1 MRSPAANSPPNALMF
16 DPALDESQFLYY
28 LNNVQPTMSISTAN
42 PSVVKFASLTIN
54 AQLAAFDTAA
64 LDDKKSV
71 FGYNEQAL
79 SLANTTN
86 AGFSGR
92 YSPLSIT
99 IQNSQPSY

>member
-1 MRSPAANSPPNALMF
+1 MF

-42 PSVVKFASLTIN
+42 GLPGVKFASLTIN

-79 SLANTTN
+79 LVANTTN
-86 AGFSGR
+86 AGFSGG